1 MPPSQRCIYLIRGV
15 HAVSV
20 LLGSVWLYDY
30 NVTKTLPRYS
40 EMHFFRDL
48 FYHPIRGYGVLI
60 SVNRPQAAGFE
71 GIGFFIRVC
80 KATVTVGTPALSAG
94 RQSPRHAL
102 SE

>member
-1 MPPSQRCIYLIRGV
+1 M
-15 HAVSV
+15 HAISV

-71 GIGFFIRVC
+71 GIGFFYTCLQGDRDGRY
-80 KATVTVGTPALSAG
+80 AGTFG
-94 RQSPRHAL
+94 RQAVTASRI
-102 SE
+102 E